1 MAVWEIVR
9 PPRQAAWSL
18 GGLRSGERSVVPHP
32 GKMFMK
38 ARTYASVR
46 VSRWLVL
53 LPVYSPALGCAG
65 CQLRYCPGRL
75 ANLIH
80 GRVLGRAS
88 AEAYSEG
95 ITGLARVGL
104 GLCPGLSRLRGGQG
118 EKEDMP

>member
-1 MAVWEIVR
+1 
-9 PPRQAAWSL
+9 L
-18 GGLRSGERSVVPHP
+18 GALRSGERSVVPYL
-32 GKMFMK
+32 GKMFMR

-65 CQLRYCPGRL
+65 CQLRYRPGRL

-80 GRVLGRAS
+80 GRVLGSAP

-104 GLCPGLSRLRGGQG
+104 GLCSGLSRLRGSQD
-118 EKEDMP
+118 EKETCND

>member
-1 MAVWEIVR
+1 MV
-9 PPRQAAWSL
+9 SY
-18 GGLRSGERSVVPHP
+18 P
-32 GKMFMK
+32 GKMFMR

-46 VSRWLVL
+46 VTRWLVL
-53 LPVYSPALGCAG
+53 LRVYSPTLGCAG

-104 GLCPGLSRLRGGQG
+104 GLCSGLSRLRGWSG
-118 EKEDMP
+118 